1 MSGYD
6 IQQQL
11 NAALVTLKN
20 SKTQYNQVNCSDDYY
35 YVTKRYA
42 ELVPI
47 GHDNTQCLYPGCS
60 SIVCHEGCGVGDNKK
75 SCSCME
81 ERDGSWYCTVCKHE
95 YTQHNNQT
103 HRQVIREVKEQVKN
117 DKTQLLK
124 KLQEQIYQNFKI
136 VEHLQAQLPNPITFL
151 NINKQ
156 NNKDLEPSQQ
166 KIIQAQVKQKKQCN
180 LTQKQ
185 IAVARQLV
193 DKNKME
199 QLGFKE
205 DVEYTTL
212 DSVYIKK
219 KSPKLVSYLRG
230 EIPQELKGQQDDEF
244 NKQALCNYAQQDA
257 VESVEK
263 LIKVYK
269 YDVNYIPPNLGKA
282 PIHIAAEAGN
292 LDTVDFLIKNQA
304 DINLVDN
311 NNKKPYQLAKNP
323 KVKERLVNEY
333 NFITKQKSV
342 FQKLNDFKSFI
353 DQIVQNER
361 QDSQYYTDL
370 INMINSDTNDKKDL
384 VAEIS
389 SKVEEIFER
398 ISQQVNN
405 YQRDIVQK
413 CKEMVSD
420 IYLLGENP
428 KELKQMLQKIQEEV
442 KFDKC
447 GEIESIKQ
455 KEIQTAEDYK
465 KYLEQFEERLRG
477 ICSQNVEEK
486 NIEMDLFVKNYNLLR
501 NNTNM
506 LIKYPAIIFESSQ
519 SSDLYKQVSLHN
531 FQNYK
536 LNKVE
541 TFEQLIEDIQCK
553 HNYNFTLLI
562 NTDLNQQQINILD
575 QMDKLN
581 TQNQPVLRK
590 IFLVGRKLENIQV
603 PEKLQEKLMCVSK
616 NSKVIN
622 HLFYDDKNL
631 KIQGMIPSEM
641 LFLFINNSS
650 SQDIVLQSTPIS
662 KNEIELFKTY
672 EEFLQYN
679 TKICEEINISMFL
692 RQNNSA
698 INLYKAN
705 VSRWINYISSENK
718 KQYEDWHINKQETI
732 GLMNSYTQGPFCYF
746 LNVGINL
753 GDEKIFQYLS
763 RQILLLN
770 YSIQNYDDRK
780 PQDQQDDLIF
790 YRTIGMDSQLELDQV
805 YNQYN
810 ENQIFY
816 FPAFTSSSSNA
827 EFSEKWMKQNDRNYY
842 IMFNIYIKK
851 QYNIPYHQRPKYL
864 EEISLFKGQ
873 KEFLFPFFSKFQCI
887 SKEIKNKN
895 NKKVYEITIEQIPK

>member
-81 ERDGSWYCTVCKHE
+81 ERDGSWYCT
-95 YTQHNNQT
+95 T

-166 KIIQAQVKQKKQCN
+166 KIIQA
-180 LTQKQ
+180 QKQ

-323 KVKERLVNEY
+323 K
-333 NFITKQKSV
+333 
-342 FQKLNDFKSFI
+342 
-353 DQIVQNER
+353 NER

-519 SSDLYKQVSLHN
+519 SSDLYK
-531 FQNYK
+531 
-536 LNKVE
+536 
-541 TFEQLIEDIQCK
+541 
-553 HNYNFTLLI
+553 
-562 NTDLNQQQINILD
+562 